1 MNRKKFFFSLTMAV
15 LLAGCAMVTIYVTFP
30 EEKIKKAAE
39 DIEKM
44 LESKNDISR
53 IFCSVMRF
61 VSSPAYA
68 QESSVSSELKTDSPK
83 IKEAIAQ
90 MKSWAE
96 ELATYKKAGYIG
108 ETLEYQ
114 VAIVNLPQDA
124 TVAKNVRELVQK
136 ENKQRNIILEE
147 IFRLNN
153 VAPEQR
159 QTFKEIFARTKLKNL
174 KPGEWF
180 QNPDG
185 SWSQKK

>member
-1 MNRKKFFFSLTMAV
+1 MKRILFSLLMAV

-44 LESKNDISR
+44 LESKIDRSS
-53 IFCSVMRF
+53 IFFSVIRF

-68 QESSVSSELKTDSPK
+68 QEPAVSSEIRTDSPK

-90 MKSWAE
+90 MKSWAD
-96 ELATYKKAGYIG
+96 ELASYKKAGYIG

-114 VAIVNLPQDA
+114 VAIVNLPQDS
-124 TVAKNVRELVQK
+124 TVAKNVRDLVQK

-147 IFRLNN
+147 IFRINN
-153 VAPEQR
+153 VAPDQR
-159 QTFKEIFARTKLKNL
+159 QTFKELFAKTKLKNV

-185 SWSQKK
+185 SWVQKK